1 MSDHEARARRLA
13 ERIQVIVA
21 ETIERRIKD
30 PRMGFVTITDVR
42 VTGDLREATVF
53 YTVLDAGLTGS
64 DGGADANGA
73 VTRATDANAEDGGE
87 ADGRSGDALADTAAA
102 LESAKGMLRTEVG
115 RQTGI
120 RHTPSLEFVADALPE
135 NARHLDDLL
144 RRAHAAD
151 ERVHEQASHAHYA
164 GDADPYRHD
173 EPDDATA

>member
-1 MSDHEARARRLA
+1 MTETDARARRLS

-53 YTVLDAGLTGS
+53 YTVLGDP
-64 DGGADANGA
+64 
-73 VTRATDANAEDGGE
+73 AEQ
-87 ADGRSGDALADTAAA
+87 ADTAEA

-120 RHTPSLEFVADALPE
+120 RHTPSLAFIADAIPE
-135 NARHLDDLL
+135 TARHLEDLL
-144 RRAHAAD
+144 RAAQADD
-151 ERVHEQASHAHYA
+151 ERVHEQAAAAKYA
-164 GDADPYRHD
+164 GEADPYRHD
-173 EPDDATA
+173 AELDEVDPAAAELDEAGGASA

>member
-53 YTVLDAGLTGS
+53 YTVLDAVDGS
-64 DGGADANGA
+64 
-73 VTRATDANAEDGGE
+73 AET
-87 ADGRSGDALADTAAA
+87 DTAAA
-102 LESAKGMLRTEVG
+102 LESARGMLRTEVG

-120 RHTPSLEFVADALPE
+120 RHTPSLAFVADAIPE
-135 NARHLDDLL
+135 NARHIDDLL
-144 RRAHAAD
+144 RRAQQAD
-151 ERVHEQASHAHYA
+151 EAVHEQAASAHYA
-164 GDADPYRHD
+164 GDADPYRH
-173 EPDDATA
+173 EDDVDSGEDRSA